1 MKLEQ
6 LLNSLIE
13 KGWEPFWLQCCIKVR
28 YYWYNNVC
36 LFEIITTKWWGVES
50 VTVCNCSLRDIVSIN
65 SLLRQFVCKNRFLK
79 WPDSTDE
86 WQKNPIWASYDELFY
101 ADSYQF
107 YLIECA
113 LKNNSEL
120 EKFLIDNIKIEW

>member
-1 MKLEQ
+1 MEE
-6 LLNSLIE
+6 LLNKLIE
-13 KGWEPFWLQCCIKVR
+13 KGWKPFGIQHHIKAK

-36 LFEIITTKWWGVES
+36 FFVTTTTILWNVKS

-65 SLLRQFVCKNRFLK
+65 SLLRQFVCKNSFLK

-86 WQKNPIWASYDELFY
+86 WQKNPIWASFDELFY
-101 ADSYQF
+101 ASQYQF

-120 EKFLIDNIKIEW
+120 EQFLIDNIKIEW